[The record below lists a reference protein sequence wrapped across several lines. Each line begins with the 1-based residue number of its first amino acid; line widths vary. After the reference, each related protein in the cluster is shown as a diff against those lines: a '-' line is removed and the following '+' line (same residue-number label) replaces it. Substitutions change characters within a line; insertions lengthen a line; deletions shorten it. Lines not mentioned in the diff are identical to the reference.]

1 MIQPLLLALAVLSSG
16 RGPQQPAE
24 PAARAVDELRAEA
37 KSLEP
42 LAGSDL
48 VKQFLAATADLP
60 AIEGERVV
68 WWDRAARRAV
78 SPEGA
83 AAMSPEELQG
93 FVERRLDERFYYYT
107 AYGTPLAYARCLD
120 LAAAAGFASADGK
133 RILDFGF
140 GGIGHLRL
148 LASLGNQVVG
158 IEVLELLR
166 ELYREPADT
175 GVIPRSAAAPPGAP
189 GTLTLHFGRFPGDPP
204 LRTAVSGG
212 YHLILSKNVLKRG
225 YVHPERSADPRQLV
239 DLGVDDA
246 TFVRA
251 AYDALAPGGLF
262 VIYNL
267 YPKPSP
273 PDQPYVPHAS
283 GECPFERAIVEAAG
297 FEVVA
302 FDADDTPAARAMGAA
317 LGWNGSMDLQNDLFG
332 MYTILRRPAA
342 AAPQP
347 DGAKPGEGR

>member
-1 MIQPLLLALAVLSSG
+1 MIKAVHVALAAALAPG
-16 RGPQQPAE
+16 AAAPQPAE

-37 KSLEP
+37 KRLEP

-48 VKQFLAATADLP
+48 AKRYLAAAADLP

-78 SPEGA
+78 SPERA

-120 LAAAAGFASADGK
+120 LAAGAGFESADGR

-140 GGIGHLRL
+140 GGIGQLRL
-148 LASLGNQVVG
+148 LASLGGQVVG
-158 IEVLELLR
+158 VEVLDLLR

-175 GVIPRSAAAPPGAP
+175 GAIPRSAAAPTGAPGAP
-189 GTLTLHFGRFPGDPP
+189 GTLTRHFGRLPGDPA
-204 LRTAVSGG
+204 LRSAVGGG

-225 YVHPERSADPRQLV
+225 YVHPERAADPRQLV

-251 AYDALAPGGLF
+251 VYDALAPGGLV

-267 YPKPSP
+267 YPKQSP
-273 PDQPYVPHAS
+273 PDEPYIPHAT
-283 GECPFERAIVEAAG
+283 GECPFDRAIVESAG

-302 FDADDTPAARAMGAA
+302 FDADDTPAARAMGEA
-317 LGWNGSMDLQNDLFG
+317 LGWSGSMDLQNDLFG

-342 AAPQP
+342 AAP
-347 DGAKPGEGR
+347 GSTSR

>member
-1 MIQPLLLALAVLSSG
+1 MIQPMLLALIATLSSG
-16 RGPQQPAE
+16 PAPQQPAE

-48 VKQFLAATADLP
+48 VKRFLAATADLP

-78 SPEGA
+78 SPERA

-120 LAAAAGFASADGK
+120 LAASAGFESGGGR

-166 ELYREPADT
+166 ELYREPGDT
-175 GVIPRSAAAPPGAP
+175 GAIPRSAAALPGEAGAPGAP
-189 GTLTLHFGRFPGDPP
+189 GTLTLLFGRFPGDPA
-204 LRTAVSGG
+204 LRSAVSGG

-251 AYDALAPGGLF
+251 VYDALAPGGLL

-267 YPKPSP
+267 YPKQSP
-273 PDQPYVPHAS
+273 PDQPYVPHAT
-283 GECPFERAIVEAAG
+283 GECPFDRALIESAG

-302 FDADDTPAARAMGAA
+302 FDADDTPAARAMGEA
-317 LGWNGSMDLQNDLFG
+317 LGWSRSMDLRNDLFG
-332 MYTILRRPAA
+332 MYTILRRPDAA
-342 AAPQP
+342 VP
-347 DGAKPGEGR
+347 